1 MDGRAVSYA
10 ESLIGYF
17 AGQKTGRILG
27 ERSAGAN
34 GNIDIAK
41 LPAGLDY
48 IFTGMETTRHDGT
61 VFHREGFAP
70 DEEIAPTIPGL
81 AAGRDEILE
90 RAVEELQKP

>member
-1 MDGRAVSYA
+1 MDGRSVSYA

-41 LPAGLDY
+41 LPGGLDY
-48 IFTGMETTRHDGT
+48 VFTGMETTRHDGT
-61 VFHREGFAP
+61 LFHGEGFAP
-70 DEEIAPTIPGL
+70 DEEVAPTIPGL
-81 AAGRDEILE
+81 AGGRDEVLE
-90 RAVEELQKP
+90 RGIAELQKP